1 MVRGKKRRQ
10 GGGRER
16 SEKDTF
22 AFLLLERKAHPT
34 SSFSESPPSNHATMS
49 KYQLR
54 MQHFYAFFRYCP
66 GREKRLWIH
75 SSTASCIK
83 RDSLA

>member
-1 MVRGKKRRQ
+1 MK

-22 AFLLLERKAHPT
+22 AFLLLKRRATPT

-49 KYQLR
+49 KYQV
-54 MQHFYAFFRYCP
+54 
-66 GREKRLWIH
+66 
-75 SSTASCIK
+75 
-83 RDSLA
+83 